1 MEIKPPYVFGKIVKM
16 PYASAEQKVREEL
29 AKEGFGILTEI
40 DMKQNLSETP
50 REEFRNQVILGAC
63 IPPVAC
69 EASSREVNLG
79 MLPPCNVVVYTMD
92 DASTAVMVMD
102 PVAALSTIDNPE
114 IDEIARK
121 IAGKLAR
128 VLEAL

>member
-1 MEIKPPYVFGKIVKM
+1 MEIKTPYIFGKIVKM

-40 DMKQNLSETP
+40 DMKQNFSEIT
-50 REEFRNQVILGAC
+50 RKEFCNKVILGAC
-63 IPPVAC
+63 IPSVAC

-79 MLPPCNVVVYTMD
+79 MLPPCNVVVYTMN

-102 PVAALSTIDNPE
+102 PVAALAMIDNLE

-128 VLEAL
+128 VLAAL